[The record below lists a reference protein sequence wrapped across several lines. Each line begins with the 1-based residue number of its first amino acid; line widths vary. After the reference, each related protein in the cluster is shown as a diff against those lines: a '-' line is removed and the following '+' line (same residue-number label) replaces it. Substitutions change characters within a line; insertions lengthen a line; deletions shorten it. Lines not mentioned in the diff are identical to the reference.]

1 MLHSRPIYICGRR
14 AKAQEKISM
23 TNNKIQKRME
33 DRIEA
38 ALSALQDANQNKPS
52 AELTRRL
59 NRLNDFYHK
68 RYGQVYV
75 PKAIRIMEGNYGD

>member
-1 MLHSRPIYICGRR
+1 
-14 AKAQEKISM
+14 M

-38 ALSALQDANQNKPS
+38 ALSALQDANQNKPRE
-52 AELTRRL
+52 ELASIL
-59 NRLNDFYHK
+59 NRLNDSYHK